1 MTPKEQAL
9 EIYEKMMQSSFDM
22 TEFAALKCAKIAIR
36 YIICASPH
44 SNPFN
49 TNGIS
54 TYDYWIEV
62 EKEINNL

>member
-1 MTPKEQAL
+1 MTPREEAF
-9 EIYEKMMQSSFDM
+9 EIYHKMMQSSFDM

-62 EKEINNL
+62 EKEINKI